1 MVRQVLTGLAL
12 AATAWAADPIV
23 IRAARLFDGKSDTF
37 QTPGVVVVQDGKI
50 VGVGPQAAIPAGAKT
65 IDLGDATL
73 SPGFMDAHTHL
84 TMDFSGAGG
93 NAQRIVNGLQRTV
106 AEQTLDTAKNAR
118 VTLMAG
124 FTTVRNLGASDQID
138 IGLRN
143 AIARGV
149 VPGPRMLTAGKAL
162 GTTGGHCDVTNGF
175 RPGLFPEP
183 GIEESKLDPRQ
194 ARKARMAMARIMATS
209 QRRPSR

>member
-1 MVRQVLTGLAL
+1 
-12 AATAWAADPIV
+12 
-23 IRAARLFDGKSDTF
+23 
-37 QTPGVVVVQDGKI
+37 
-50 VGVGPQAAIPAGAKT
+50 
-65 IDLGDATL
+65 
-73 SPGFMDAHTHL
+73 
-84 TMDFSGAGG
+84 
-93 NAQRIVNGLQRTV
+93 
-106 AEQTLDTAKNAR
+106 